1 MKRHTLRRILA
12 GLWLGLTLL
21 VTTGCIGPNPF
32 YSIGQSAMNA
42 TVMTFVNTF
51 WSNVLNGN

>member
-1 MKRHTLRRILA
+1 MKRHTLSSILV
-12 GLWLGLTLL
+12 GSLMGLTLL
-21 VTTGCIGPNPF
+21 VTTGCVGPNPLF
-32 YSIGQSAMNA
+32 SLGQSAMNA